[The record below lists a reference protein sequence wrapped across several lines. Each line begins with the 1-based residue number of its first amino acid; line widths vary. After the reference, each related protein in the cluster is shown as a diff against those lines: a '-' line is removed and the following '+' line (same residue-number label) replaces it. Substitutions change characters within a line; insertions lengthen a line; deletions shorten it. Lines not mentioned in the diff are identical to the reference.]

1 MTTSVERIVGRVMA
15 AAGPDPEDDD
25 IGELEI
31 AEYVVFLLALDTYSR
46 YVEETSG
53 EGMEDALIHH
63 GLQLVRI
70 ADRRH
75 LETIR
80 TFLDTSV
87 PTPGQKK
94 LIDKAFKFLPSNAAS
109 LSRRTFNVRT
119 VFSRSG
125 PTTMRAVFKTNKA
138 LQEIKAAMAAALT
151 DDADEALDKFAVIHM
166 KNPRLR
172 KWIDQAAASAGSG
185 AVQNPIAASSSGTS
199 DDAEKLLV
207 SRTQQQAA
215 SPTSDDNRAELDTK
229 DDLLQQVQQTAV
241 DAAQRAM
248 AVSGERDEPPV
259 KSEVIG
265 LATAAAVAAV
275 TDPSIS
281 SNVPEPLRKLDD
293 EQRAAALTDGRVLV
307 AAGAGAGKSTTVV
320 SRVEYLVKD
329 RRVLPSRILVTSFN
343 TKAANELKQK
353 IGSAVGADGL
363 NQMSVGTMHSL
374 FRKFIGEYGTS
385 QERSAMG
392 VGKDRGG
399 FVQGGAAVARAVQ
412 RLWSECYPADSDRE
426 RKVPKLKNVL
436 MAKSKW
442 SGNSVTPAD
451 AKAQARTQDDIDAAD
466 WYEMYEGL
474 KGSLPGWKPPCGT
487 SKGYESFMAKW
498 RPSNQR
504 LGDFDDMLGIFET
517 ILKREPMVR
526 KTLQGMFDHLIVD
539 EAQDLS
545 GVQFSIIS
553 QMAEHITD
561 GKDGKSLWICGDD
574 KQCVAS
580 ETLVSV
586 SRGATVQAKDLHEGQ
601 EVLAYRNGVL
611 TSQVVRH
618 VKPSAWTWGYK
629 ITTASGK
636 TLTMSPN
643 HKIWA
648 TQPEVPEGSVA
659 VYLMYRGDMGF
670 RIGVTNK
677 GYSEDYLNSFGG
689 RAFMEKAERMW
700 FLEICPDREQ
710 ALLSELR
717 YSLKYGVPTAVFE
730 GENRGLNQDR
740 IDAVFAEFGK
750 NGGRI
755 LEDKHLS
762 FDLPHWM
769 SRSYSKHGRTRRTI
783 QMIAHSAHNTQVA
796 MEWMGDD
803 LDEVLQAAGIVWDPT
818 SKGTKRIRKWFSN
831 YREGLFFAEKLQEA
845 TKANLQRRLSTDEG
859 PLQLLTA
866 SALFSGM
873 SVAVVQEDCLVH
885 DEIVLVEQVGGLSFV
900 DLDVADAS
908 NFIGGGIL
916 SHNSIYGFR
925 GARPDLFTQLNT
937 TPGWTTKMIRTNYR
951 CQPEIVDCANKLIT
965 FNENQIPMEA
975 VASPAKVRGV
985 GSVRVNTTIDEAD
998 AALDVVEEIKANIG
1012 AGEDVA
1018 NNAILTRT
1026 NKEQHAFETACIIR
1040 GVPYARK
1047 GASSFLGSP
1056 ETKAFLSY
1064 VQLVTGDDFGKMQGA
1079 FGEIINKPNRFF
1091 IAPDA
1096 GVTAV
1101 QDAISAY
1108 ARHSGQDIKSV
1119 SPLAALND
1127 RFFVSVL
1134 AEKLTRVRAGFKFD
1148 KAIEKIF
1155 DIRNA
1160 IEDMRASASDPRFTT
1175 KDLFDGILGM
1185 TGTVAVTD
1193 RSGRTTYVEQ
1203 TFRDSL
1209 KADLRDSVS
1218 EDDDESEE
1226 DDTEGLGNVSFLY
1239 ALAKKDPT
1247 DPEDLVTDPNTPFGF
1262 KAKMERYA
1270 ARARDL
1276 RIDLT
1281 KWDKE
1286 QAALPPEQRK
1296 APPGV
1301 YLGTVHCSPADEPV
1315 LTTDGWVA
1323 IGELDPE
1330 RHRLTSYASTCN
1342 QLFWGDAKS
1351 GHDGPVGYGF
1361 VKATMP
1367 YKGPLL
1373 TLTTLQS
1380 KTRLT
1385 PDHRIRVKWS
1395 ESFYNKYVVYL
1406 MRRGDWWRVGAAKSG
1421 NRPYGGSDFKQRV
1434 SAEKADACWILS
1446 VHSTRTEAILEEAKI
1461 QGIYG
1466 ITGLTFEANTN
1477 RRVSS
1482 AQLHRIHEAIQ
1493 EATQAR
1499 VEHLL
1504 TDHGF
1509 DKRNPLYVGQGR
1521 DVDMRSAFTTQARN
1535 CLSGY
1540 MLLPVV
1546 SKAFVDRT
1554 GPRDVWTKPEWHE
1567 VSVTREPFDGDVYS
1581 LSVPPHHFYVSGGA
1595 VVHNSV
1601 KGAQWRNCYVSMPK
1615 GKFPFMPPQKPGQ
1628 PPPPPEV
1635 EQEEMESERRLG
1647 YVALTRAAMNLTIV
1661 CPSSVGGKPAGVSP
1675 FVVEAGLKIGENVPK
1690 PGAPTPSADPT
1701 EPVKTATEY
1710 EGLLP
1715 EEWHDPATQSYDRR
1729 QS

>member
-1 MTTSVERIVGRVMA
+1 MTTSAERIVGRVMA

-46 YVEETSG
+46 YVEEHSG

-80 TFLDTSV
+80 AFLDTSV

-215 SPTSDDNRAELDTK
+215 SPTSDDNRAELDNK
-229 DDLLQQVQQTAV
+229 EDLLQQVQQTAV

-265 LATAAAVAAV
+265 IATAAAVAAV

-353 IGSAVGADGL
+353 IGSAIGADGL

-374 FRKFIGEYGTS
+374 FRKFIGEYGTPP
-385 QERSAMG
+385 ERSAMG

-399 FVQGGAAVARAVQ
+399 FVQGGGAVARAVQ

-442 SGNSVTPAD
+442 SGNSVSPTD
-451 AKAQARTQDDIDAAD
+451 AKAQAHTQDDIDAAD

-504 LGDFDDMLGIFET
+504 LGDFDDMLGIFDT

-574 KQCVAS
+574 KQ
-580 ETLVSV
+580 
-586 SRGATVQAKDLHEGQ
+586 
-601 EVLAYRNGVL
+601 
-611 TSQVVRH
+611 
-618 VKPSAWTWGYK
+618 
-629 ITTASGK
+629 
-636 TLTMSPN
+636 
-643 HKIWA
+643 
-648 TQPEVPEGSVA
+648 
-659 VYLMYRGDMGF
+659 
-670 RIGVTNK
+670 
-677 GYSEDYLNSFGG
+677 
-689 RAFMEKAERMW
+689 
-700 FLEICPDREQ
+700 
-710 ALLSELR
+710 
-717 YSLKYGVPTAVFE
+717 
-730 GENRGLNQDR
+730 
-740 IDAVFAEFGK
+740 
-750 NGGRI
+750 
-755 LEDKHLS
+755 
-762 FDLPHWM
+762 
-769 SRSYSKHGRTRRTI
+769 
-783 QMIAHSAHNTQVA
+783 
-796 MEWMGDD
+796 
-803 LDEVLQAAGIVWDPT
+803 
-818 SKGTKRIRKWFSN
+818 
-831 YREGLFFAEKLQEA
+831 
-845 TKANLQRRLSTDEG
+845 
-859 PLQLLTA
+859 
-866 SALFSGM
+866 
-873 SVAVVQEDCLVH
+873 
-885 DEIVLVEQVGGLSFV
+885 
-900 DLDVADAS
+900 
-908 NFIGGGIL
+908 
-916 SHNSIYGFR
+916 SIYGFR

-951 CQPEIVDCANKLIT
+951 CQPEIVDCANHLIA
-965 FNENQIPMEA
+965 FNEKQIPMEA
-975 VASPAKVRGV
+975 VPSGAKVRGV
-985 GSVRVNTTIDEAD
+985 GSVRVNTSSDEAD
-998 AALDVVEEIKANIG
+998 AALDVVEEIKANVG

-1064 VQLVTGDDFGKMQGA
+1064 VQLVTGDDFAKMQSA
-1079 FGEIINKPNRFF
+1079 LGEVINKPNRFF

-1096 GVTAV
+1096 GVAAV

-1108 ARHSGQDIKSV
+1108 ARHSGQDLKSV
-1119 SPLAALND
+1119 SPMAALSD

-1148 KAIEKIF
+1148 KALEKIS
-1155 DIRNA
+1155 DIRSA

-1218 EDDDESEE
+1218 EDDDTESEE

-1239 ALAKKDPT
+1239 ELAKKDPT
-1247 DPEDLVTDPNTPFGF
+1247 DPEDLITDPNTPFGF

-1301 YLGTVHCSPADEPV
+1301 YLGTVH
-1315 LTTDGWVA
+1315 
-1323 IGELDPE
+1323 
-1330 RHRLTSYASTCN
+1330 
-1342 QLFWGDAKS
+1342 
-1351 GHDGPVGYGF
+1351 
-1361 VKATMP
+1361 
-1367 YKGPLL
+1367 
-1373 TLTTLQS
+1373 
-1380 KTRLT
+1380 
-1385 PDHRIRVKWS
+1385 
-1395 ESFYNKYVVYL
+1395 
-1406 MRRGDWWRVGAAKSG
+1406 
-1421 NRPYGGSDFKQRV
+1421 
-1434 SAEKADACWILS
+1434 
-1446 VHSTRTEAILEEAKI
+1446 
-1461 QGIYG
+1461 
-1466 ITGLTFEANTN
+1466 
-1477 RRVSS
+1477 
-1482 AQLHRIHEAIQ
+1482 
-1493 EATQAR
+1493 
-1499 VEHLL
+1499 
-1504 TDHGF
+1504 
-1509 DKRNPLYVGQGR
+1509 
-1521 DVDMRSAFTTQARN
+1521 
-1535 CLSGY
+1535 
-1540 MLLPVV
+1540 
-1546 SKAFVDRT
+1546 
-1554 GPRDVWTKPEWHE
+1554 
-1567 VSVTREPFDGDVYS
+1567 
-1581 LSVPPHHFYVSGGA
+1581 
-1595 VVHNSV
+1595 SV

-1615 GKFPFMPPQKPGQ
+1615 GKFPFTPPQKPGQ

-1661 CPSSVGGKPAGVSP
+1661 CPSSVGGRPAGVSP
-1675 FVVEAGLKIGENVPK
+1675 FVAEARLKLGENVQK
-1690 PGAPTPSADPT
+1690 PGAPTPSSEPT
-1701 EPVKTATEY
+1701 DPVKTATEY
-1710 EGLLP
+1710 EGILP
-1715 EEWHDPATQSYDRR
+1715 EEWHDPATPSYDRR